1 MSVEKVRN
9 WLRRWGRDEAVIELA
24 ESSATSDL
32 AASAVG
38 VRLGRI
44 AKTLTFAAGKE
55 TADKAGA
62 IRNRQGGGKVVP
74 PVPAGMKAE
83 NAPDLACI
91 LVVASGDARI
101 DGKKFKDRFG
111 LKSKMLAPEEVLA
124 RTGHGVGGV
133 CPFAVDNPEAE
144 IYLDLSLKRFSTVY
158 PACGSA
164 NSLMEID
171 CEELFRISGAKDW
184 VDVCKDWEPASAGN
198 AEGRRE

>member
-9 WLRRWGRDEAVIELA
+9 WLRRWGRDGAVIELA
-24 ESSATSDL
+24 ESSATSEL

-44 AKTLTFAAGKE
+44 AKTLTFAARKE
-55 TADKAGA
+55 TANSAGE
-62 IRNRQGGGKVVP
+62 IRNQQGGGKAALP
-74 PVPAGMKAE
+74 DPAGPGRAD
-83 NAPDLACI
+83 APERACI

-124 RTGHGVGGV
+124 STGHGVGGV

-144 IYLDLSLKRFSTVY
+144 VYLDLSLRRFFTVY

-164 NSLMEID
+164 NSLMEIS
-171 CEELFRISGAKDW
+171 CEDLFRISGARDW
-184 VDVCKDWEPASAGN
+184 VDVCKGWDVVSGED
-198 AEGRRE
+198 EG

>member
-44 AKTLTFAAGKE
+44 AKTLTFAARKE
-55 TADKAGA
+55 TANGA
-62 IRNRQGGGKVVP
+62 EEIRNRRGGFAAAP
-74 PVPAGMKAE
+74 PPPAGPEAE
-83 NAPDLACI
+83 KAPDRACI

-144 IYLDLSLKRFSTVY
+144 IYLDRSLRRFSTVY

-171 CEELFRISGAKDW
+171 CEELFRISGAKGW
-184 VDVCKDWEPASAGN
+184 VDVCKDWEPAPAGN